1 MGTKREG
8 LIVAVV
14 GARFGDLAIEEKIL
28 RPARCRLVRGPGES
42 AGSIIALCRGAA
54 GVLAGAIGP
63 RFTAEVISSLDSCR
77 VIARYGVG
85 VDNID
90 TGAAE
95 KKGILVT
102 NVPDYCVDEV
112 SDHAMALIL
121 TFARKLHTGAAAAKT
136 GDWSIGPLQPVH
148 PLRGSVL
155 GIAGIGR
162 IGSALARKARAFGM
176 RIAAF
181 DPFAPEAAF
190 RRIRAAKVSLDDLL
204 EASDYVSLHAP
215 LTPKTRG
222 MIGRAQFE
230 RMKPE
235 AVVINVA
242 RGGLIDE
249 EALAA
254 ALTRKRIRGA
264 GLDVLAE
271 EPPAQGHPL
280 LALPSCIVT
289 PHKAWYSVSAQEK
302 LRRGAAGEVLRVLRG
317 REPKYRVV

>member
-1 MGTKREG
+1 MATKRETP
-8 LIVAVV
+8 IVAVV
-14 GARFGDLAIEEKIL
+14 GARFGDLAIEEKVL
-28 RPARCRLVRGPGES
+28 RPTGCRLVRGPGND
-42 AGSIIALCRGAA
+42 AASIIELCRGAT

-63 RFTAEVISSLDSCR
+63 QFTAEVVSSLGACR

-90 TGAAE
+90 VETAK
-95 KKGILVT
+95 KKGIIVT

-112 SDHAMALIL
+112 SDHAMAFIL
-121 TFARKLHTGAAAAKT
+121 TFARKLDIGAVEAKK
-136 GDWSIGPLQPVH
+136 GDWSIGPLQPIH
-148 PLRGSVL
+148 SLRGSVL

-176 RIAAF
+176 KVAAF
-181 DPFAPEAAF
+181 DPIAPEPSF
-190 RRIRAAKVSLDDLL
+190 RRIRAGKVSLNELL
-204 EASDYVSLHAP
+204 RMSDYLSLHAP

-222 MIGRAQFE
+222 MIGKAQLE

-235 AVVINVA
+235 AVIVNVA

-254 ALTRKRIRGA
+254 ALSAKRIRGA
-264 GLDVLAE
+264 GLDVLME
-271 EPPAQGHPL
+271 EPPSTGHPL
-280 LALPSCIVT
+280 LALPNCIIT